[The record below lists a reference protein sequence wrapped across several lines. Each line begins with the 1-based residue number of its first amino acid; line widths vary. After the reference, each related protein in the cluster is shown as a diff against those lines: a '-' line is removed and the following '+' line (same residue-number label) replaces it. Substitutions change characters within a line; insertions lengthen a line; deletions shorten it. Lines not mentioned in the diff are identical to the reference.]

1 MDPLFK
7 TLLDVYGS
15 ELAVAKAFGCSRAPH
30 WKDKVPERI
39 ALLSH
44 LSPKIPYTY
53 NPSDYNV
60 DVKALGI
67 KIKQKKVTTNDPVNR
82 VPEQN
87 IKHYR
92 RAS

>member
-30 WKDKVPERI
+30 WKNKVPERI

-53 NPSDYNV
+53 NPSEFER
-60 DVKALGI
+60 DVKSLGI
-67 KIKQKKVTTNDPVNR
+67 KIKQQKVTTNDSVEPVSNA
-82 VPEQN
+82 N
-87 IKHYR
+87 INGYR

>member
-53 NPSDYNV
+53 NPSDFDR
-60 DVKALGI
+60 DVKALGL
-67 KIKQKKVTTNDPVNR
+67 KIKQPKVTTNDSTKSVSNA
-82 VPEQN
+82 N
-87 IKHYR
+87 INGYR

>member
-7 TLLDVYGS
+7 TLLDVFGS

-53 NPSDYNV
+53 NPSAFDR
-60 DVKALGI
+60 DMKGLGI
-67 KIKQKKVTTNDPVNR
+67 KIKQKKVTTYDSVKPVSNA
-82 VPEQN
+82 N
-87 IKHYR
+87 TNGYR